1 MFASNCERSVCL
13 LCYNGG
19 SGFCVQGNLI
29 FPARCMDVVKD
40 MYDQR
45 CVGMLE
51 VADSL
56 GWPRIESPMVGMG
69 MMVRFDVSSLK

>member
-1 MFASNCERSVCL
+1 
-13 LCYNGG
+13 
-19 SGFCVQGNLI
+19 
-29 FPARCMDVVKD
+29 MDVVKD

-56 GWPRIESPMVGMG
+56 GWPRIESSMVGMG
-69 MMVRFDVSSLK
+69 MMVRFDGSLLK

>member
-1 MFASNCERSVCL
+1 
-13 LCYNGG
+13 
-19 SGFCVQGNLI
+19 
-29 FPARCMDVVKD
+29 MDVVKD

-69 MMVRFDVSSLK
+69 MMVRFDVSLLK